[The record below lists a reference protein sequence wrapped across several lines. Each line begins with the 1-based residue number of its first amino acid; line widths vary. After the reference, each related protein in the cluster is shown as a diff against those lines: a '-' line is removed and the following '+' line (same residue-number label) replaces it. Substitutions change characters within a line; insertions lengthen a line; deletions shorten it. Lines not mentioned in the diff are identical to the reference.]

1 MPDEYDGIRRG
12 LSNYE
17 RGLYFELGRAHIRGE
32 TAERGWVRQFQ
43 LQVGNK
49 ARILDSARTDGR
61 GTRGVERK
69 SGRIHERSTLEQ
81 LRRERS
87 ALESGKLTHSR
98 WETVAGEKIP
108 RSVGDELRAMTQDFP
123 GRFEHEVLSRAD
135 AARALELGRSLV
147 SRQLELVRTYQLDRA
162 DRARKRLQNI
172 RELVRKRELE
182 RQKQR
187 DDRRRRAQ
195 ERLPR
200 VREAAERLRQ
210 NEVRQRREQTAREAA
225 RGVAREFGEVMK
237 GIKRE
242 ERAARDAREAR
253 EARMI
258 AELNELS
265 AYAEQVQ
272 QARDAADAAE
282 QARHQEHVKAEER
295 ARLERAERER
305 KQRERDLADVQTRG
319 RFPPDVAELLIR
331 SRPTPGLEH
340 LHQQPPSPGRTRAGR
355 EERARMRDER
365 GRGGREHW

>member
-1 MPDEYDGIRRG
+1 MPDEYDGIRGG

-43 LQVGNK
+43 LQVGNR

-108 RSVGDELRAMTQDFP
+108 RSVGDELRAMTRDFP

-135 AARALELGRSLV
+135 AARALELGRSLA
-147 SRQLELVRTYQLDRA
+147 S
-162 DRARKRLQNI
+162 
-172 RELVRKRELE
+172 
-182 RQKQR
+182 
-187 DDRRRRAQ
+187 
-195 ERLPR
+195 RLPK

-210 NEVRQRREQTAREAA
+210 NEERQRRERTAREAA
-225 RGVAREFGEVMK
+225 QRVARVFGNVMK

-242 ERAARDAREAR
+242 ERAAQEARELREAR
-253 EARMI
+253 AL

-265 AYAEQVQ
+265 AYAAQVQ
-272 QARDAADAAE
+272 QAREAADAAE
-282 QARHQEHVKAEER
+282 QARHQENVKAEER
-295 ARLERAERER
+295 ARLERDERER
-305 KQRERDLADVQTRG
+305 KQRERDLADAQTRG

-340 LHQQPPSPGRTRAGR
+340 LHRQPPSPGKTRAGR

-365 GRGGREHW
+365 GRGGREHR